1 MGTQFGAYLL
11 LYNFTIF
18 RLAIVYF
25 KIPRVGAMLDS
36 SPISDVME
44 ISSED
49 TFLRPT
55 YAGNAIARVRSKA
68 TVKFLTVR
76 GASFEPSPA
85 SGGSASV
92 EPFTSY
98 GMIISKKYTLVSM
111 K

>member
-1 MGTQFGAYLL
+1 
-11 LYNFTIF
+11 
-18 RLAIVYF
+18 
-25 KIPRVGAMLDS
+25 MLDS